1 MSQHADITKELL
13 AKAVKFK
20 LSHEDAAD
28 LLQSVLYAAG
38 YENEMADQ
46 KASDM
51 PELAN
56 AYLRSQKDGL
66 YGVSHEQIDDWVL
79 YYDILKFPLHLN

>member
-1 MSQHADITKELL
+1 MSNHADITKELL
-13 AKAVKFK
+13 AKAVKFN

-28 LLQSVLYAAG
+28 LLQSILYAAG
-38 YENEMADQ
+38 YEDDLPDH

-51 PELAN
+51 PELALS
-56 AYLRSQKDGL
+56 YLRSQKDGL

-79 YYDILKFPLHLN
+79 QS

>member
-1 MSQHADITKELL
+1 MSQHADITKEIL
-13 AKAVKFK
+13 AHAVMFK

-38 YENEMADQ
+38 YEDKMADR

-51 PELAN
+51 HDLALI
-56 AYLRSQKDGL
+56 YLRSQKDGL
-66 YGVSHEQIDDWVL
+66 YGVSHEQIDNWVL
-79 YYDILKFPLHLN
+79 NNTNHS

>member
-1 MSQHADITKELL
+1 MSQHADIIKEILSR
-13 AKAVKFK
+13 AVKFN

-28 LLQSVLYAAG
+28 LLESVLYAAG
-38 YENEMADQ
+38 FEEGLYDQ

-51 PELAN
+51 PELAL

-66 YGVSHEQIDDWVL
+66 YGVSHNQIDDWVL
-79 YYDILKFPLHLN
+79 NNTNHS

>member
-13 AKAVKFK
+13 AKAVKLN
-20 LSHEDAAD
+20 LSYEDAAD

-38 YENEMADQ
+38 FEGDLAEANASEM
-46 KASDM
+46 
-51 PELAN
+51 PNLAI

-66 YGVSHEQIDDWVL
+66 YGVSHEQIDDWAL
-79 YYDILKFPLHLN
+79 YS

>member
-13 AKAVKFK
+13 AKAVKFN

-38 YENEMADQ
+38 YEDDLAEHNAN
-46 KASDM
+46 DM
-51 PELAN
+51 PNLAN
-56 AYLRSQKDGL
+56 AYLRSQQDGL
-66 YGVSHEQIDDWVL
+66 YGVSHGQIDDWVL
-79 YYDILKFPLHLN
+79 NTIRTC

>member
-13 AKAVKFK
+13 AKAVKYN

-38 YENEMADQ
+38 YEDDLADHNE
-46 KASDM
+46 SHM
-51 PELAN
+51 PNLAL

-66 YGVSHEQIDDWVL
+66 YGVSHEQIDDWSL
-79 YYDILKFPLHLN
+79 QS

>member
-38 YENEMADQ
+38 YEDKMADR

-51 PELAN
+51 HDLALI
-56 AYLRSQKDGL
+56 YLRSQKDGL
-66 YGVSHEQIDDWVL
+66 YGVSHEQIDDWAL
-79 YYDILKFPLHLN
+79 YYDIVKFPLHLN

>member
-1 MSQHADITKELL
+1 MSNHADITKELL
-13 AKAVKFK
+13 AKAVKFN

-28 LLQSVLYAAG
+28 LLQSILYAAG
-38 YENEMADQ
+38 YEDDLADH

-51 PELAN
+51 PELTLS
-56 AYLRSQKDGL
+56 YLRSQKDGL

-79 YYDILKFPLHLN
+79 QS

>member
-13 AKAVKFK
+13 AKAVKLN

-38 YENEMADQ
+38 YDEDLADH

-51 PELAN
+51 PDLALT
-56 AYLRSQKDGL
+56 YLRSQKDGL
-66 YGVSHEQIDDWVL
+66 YGVSHEQIDDWAL
-79 YYDILKFPLHLN
+79 YS

>member
-38 YENEMADQ
+38 YEDEMA
-46 KASDM
+46 
-51 PELAN
+51 E
-56 AYLRSQKDGL
+56 RG
-66 YGVSHEQIDDWVL
+66 
-79 YYDILKFPLHLN
+79 